1 MPSQTSDEWSLSTQ
15 KEINKGQAL
24 RGSLQYFFQ
33 TSGLMFE
40 NIEVKTA
47 IHIIIIIIIII
58 ITVQL

>member
-47 IHIIIIIIIII
+47 IHIIIL
-58 ITVQL
+58 TVQL